1 MDQFNLTIGRLSD
14 QTGVNIETIRYYEK
28 IGLMPAPPRTESG
41 RRLYDSA
48 LADRLCFIRRG
59 RELGFSLDDI
69 RALVGLE
76 DRKPTCAEVFE
87 ITSAHLKMIR
97 TKISDLKKLER
108 TLSTVAKGCSR
119 NKSPDCA
126 ILDKL
131 YALT

>member
-1 MDQFNLTIGRLSD
+1 MDQFNLTIGKLSD

-28 IGLMPAPPRTESG
+28 IGLMPAPPRTQSG
-41 RRLYDSA
+41 RRLYDGA

-69 RALVGLE
+69 RALLGLE

-87 ITSAHLKMIR
+87 TTSTHVEMIR

-119 NKSPDCA
+119 NRTRDCA
-126 ILDKL
+126 IIKTLFS
-131 YALT
+131 